1 MLPGIGQAAPMAF
14 KVATPT
20 QAALNKQKPQS
31 QVICVIFFM
40 FIDVWL
46 CFFTYFCMLFI
57 TL

>member
-1 MLPGIGQAAPMAF
+1 MAF